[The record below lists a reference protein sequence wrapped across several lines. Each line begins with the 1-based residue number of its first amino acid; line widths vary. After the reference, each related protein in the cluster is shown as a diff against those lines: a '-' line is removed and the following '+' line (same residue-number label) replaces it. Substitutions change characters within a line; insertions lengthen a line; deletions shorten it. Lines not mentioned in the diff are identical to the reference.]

1 MESVLVAAPLQSSY
15 SPRAT
20 LASLTLFRSSIKQV
34 KPQASMRA
42 PVRQAR
48 LWRNELGGISS
59 VLEVALVDVNLLHRK
74 HDAHRV
80 GAAIEGSGNEGGV
93 TA

>member
-20 LASLTLFRSSIKQV
+20 RFLEPHAVSILNKQV

-42 PVRQAR
+42 AVRQAR
-48 LWRNELGGISS
+48 LWWNEPLVAEACS
-59 VLEVALVDVNLLHRK
+59 EVALVHVDLLHRE
-74 HDAHRV
+74 HDSHRV
-80 GAAIEGSGNEGGV
+80 GAAIE
-93 TA
+93 